1 MSTAY
6 KDISAALSNHL
17 NTISPKPAIA
27 WENYPY
33 TPVDDTLYV
42 RETLLPGDVTAAA
55 VGSASQDHTIGIY
68 QVDVFSPLNRGKAD
82 AVAQADAIA
91 DHFKRGTILTYNG
104 VNVRMQNVS
113 RGTGQM
119 DGGKYWQIPVLITFE
134 VYTNAR

>member
-6 KDISAALSNHL
+6 KDISGALSTQL
-17 NTISPKPAIA
+17 NAINPKPSIA
-27 WENYPY
+27 WENDTF
-33 TPVDDTLYV
+33 TPVDDILYV

-68 QVDVFSPLNRGKAD
+68 QVDVFSPLNRGKAA

-104 VNVRMQNVS
+104 VNVRLQNVS
-113 RGTGQM
+113 RGTGLM
-119 DGGKYWQIPVLITFE
+119 DGGKYWHIPILITFE